1 MKIAARCDAAFKQ
14 AVLLACYDALAGVGF
29 SRFRKEEV
37 DWPLGGGFHCWVGLN
52 TGLEPMHL
60 DINPF
65 VGVHVVP
72 VERMWTALRIGRY
85 ASKYSRSVATYALH
99 MGELTPDEP
108 AFRFIPDAEIGE
120 EAARLARLYAGAG
133 LAYARSIATYEN
145 LLPLLRE
152 RVEMLGAYPERVACC
167 LYLMGRKEEA
177 RVFTEEF
184 LQRKRSYFEDFAVPF
199 LRMLDEEGQSGS
211 AR

>member
-1 MKIAARCDAAFKQ
+1 MPMKIAARCDAAFKQ

-29 SRFRKEEV
+29 SRFRKEAV

-52 TGLEPMHL
+52 TGLERAYL
-60 DINPF
+60 EINPF
-65 VGVHVVP
+65 VGAHVVP
-72 VERMWTALRIGRY
+72 IMKLYTRLEGR
-85 ASKYSRSVATYALH
+85 SYSRSVATYAIH

-108 AFRFIPDAEIGE
+108 AFRFTPDADIDE

-133 LAYARSIATYEN
+133 LAYARSIATYEY

-167 LYLMGRKEEA
+167 LYLMGKIDEA
-177 RVFTEEF
+177 RAFTEEF
-184 LQRKRSYFEDFAVPF
+184 LQRKRNYFEGFAVPF
-199 LRMLDEEGQSGS
+199 LKMLDEEGRSGS